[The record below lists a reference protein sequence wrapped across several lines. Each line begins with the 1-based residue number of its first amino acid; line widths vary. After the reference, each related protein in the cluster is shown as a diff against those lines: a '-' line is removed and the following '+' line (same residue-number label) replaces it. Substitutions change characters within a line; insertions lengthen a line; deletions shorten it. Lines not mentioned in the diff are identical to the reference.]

1 MVTAFKYTIS
11 DQPQPI
17 DHLLRNCITDFLE
30 TLGDPELVCGH
41 YHLRALASHDPCS
54 VILQSVRHVAL
65 VALNSAAHNK
75 PALIR
80 DLLDTI
86 LPKLYIETK
95 IRVSVQFYRNSIP
108 QLHYFAERIDP

>member
-17 DHLLRNCITDFLE
+17 DHLLHNCITDFME
-30 TLGDPELVCGH
+30 TLGDAELVSN
-41 YHLRALASHDPCS
+41 LQLKTVTSS
-54 VILQSVRHVAL
+54 SLLQSVRHVAL

-80 DLLDTI
+80 DLLSTI
-86 LPKLYIETK
+86 LPKLYVETK
-95 IRVSVQFYRNSIP
+95 IRVSA
-108 QLHYFAERIDP
+108 QLFV